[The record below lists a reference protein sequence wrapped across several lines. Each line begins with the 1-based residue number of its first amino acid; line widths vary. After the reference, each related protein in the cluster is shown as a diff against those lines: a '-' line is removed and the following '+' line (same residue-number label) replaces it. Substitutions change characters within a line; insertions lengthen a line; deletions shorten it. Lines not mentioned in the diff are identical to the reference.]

1 MRRPMAAA
9 ASKMRSVH
17 MSRTEMTHSAA
28 APAMAATAAP
38 ATAATV
44 TATTAAV
51 ATAPVTGERA
61 AGRAQSNYD
70 CAVLTANLSAARF
83 LSSNAWHLNAW
94 HFLPPTWHFPKRTA
108 NARLAEP
115 FRRLR
120 DWDAALHDRGDSGG
134 LLTGRFSTGR
144 SFHLTD

>member
-70 CAVLTANLSAARF
+70 CADAYGQSQCGKVPIKQRMALERMA
-83 LSSNAWHLNAW
+83 
-94 HFLPPTWHFPKRTA
+94 LPSPNVAFP
-108 NARLAEP
+108 
-115 FRRLR
+115 
-120 DWDAALHDRGDSGG
+120 
-134 LLTGRFSTGR
+134 
-144 SFHLTD
+144 